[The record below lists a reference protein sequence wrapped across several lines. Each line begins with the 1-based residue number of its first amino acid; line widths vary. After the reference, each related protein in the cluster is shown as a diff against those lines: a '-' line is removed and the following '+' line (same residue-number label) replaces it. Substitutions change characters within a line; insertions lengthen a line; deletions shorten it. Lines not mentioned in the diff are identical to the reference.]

1 MFNKRKKRDKLV
13 VSVFKRYISFVIIL
27 GIICGVTYL
36 YIALQ
41 LPKVIEK
48 NSVPLFDI
56 VSGEYIDYTTINTN
70 ELKELNGEMEIINKE
85 GVVVRRYGKIP
96 HESKEY
102 TQEQLLELAT
112 KKEDGNYDI
121 LMNAVKDKD
130 NQEYYCL
137 LRIPKDKLKLSL
149 NLFKVPFSIGKPF
162 YKEYAKVI
170 IIAAGFSILCII
182 LYSVYTAKKLKKPL
196 TEIDNA
202 LISII
207 NGNYNEKIHFKGEEE
222 FEGIRDTLNYLI
234 DKLNTSEEE
243 NRRLEKSKNQML
255 LDLSHDIK
263 TPMTTIKSY
272 SAALSEGMLES
283 EEEREQY
290 YRAIY
295 KKSER
300 VSELIEELFEFV
312 KLDNKSFKFNYLN
325 VDICEVLRTAIVDYY
340 EELEHIG
347 IELHV
352 SIPEESVVMPID
364 IKLFKRAISNI
375 IENSMKYNEIGK
387 NMWISLECEERF
399 VTIIIKDDGVG
410 IPQNI
415 KTNLFDE
422 FVRGD
427 ESRQTNGGTGLGLSI
442 TKKIIENH
450 SGRINLI
457 ESKKG
462 ATFKIKLRK

>member
-1 MFNKRKKRDKLV
+1 MFNKRKRRDKLV

-27 GIICGVTYL
+27 GIICAIAYL

-56 VSGEYIDYTTINTN
+56 ISGDYIDYTTINTN
-70 ELKELNGEMEIINKE
+70 ELRELNGEMEIINKN

-96 HESKEY
+96 HESKAY
-102 TQEQLLELAT
+102 TQEELLELAT

-121 LMNAVKDKD
+121 LMNAVKDRD

-137 LRIPKDKLKLSL
+137 LRIPKDKIKFSL
-149 NLFKVPFSIGKPF
+149 NLFKVPFSVGKPF

-170 IIAAGFSILCII
+170 AIAAGFSILCII

-222 FEGIRDTLNYLI
+222 FEGVRDTLNYLI

-243 NRRLEKSKNQML
+243 NRRLERSKNQML

-272 SAALSEGMLES
+272 SAALSEGMLDS
-283 EEEREQY
+283 EEKKEQY
-290 YRAIY
+290 YKAIY

-312 KLDNKSFKFNYLN
+312 KLDNKNFKFNYLN
-325 VDICEVLRTAIVDYY
+325 VDICEVVRTTIVDYY
-340 EELEHIG
+340 EELESIG
-347 IELHV
+347 VELQV
-352 SIPEESVVMPID
+352 EIPEERIVLPVD

-375 IENSMKYNEIGK
+375 IENSMKYSETAK
-387 NMWISLECEERF
+387 NMWIRLYSEEQY
-399 VTIIIKDDGVG
+399 IIIIIRDNGVG
-410 IPQNI
+410 IPENI
-415 KTNLFDE
+415 KLNLFDE

-450 SGRINLI
+450 NGKINLI
-457 ESKKG
+457 HSKEG
-462 ATFKIKLRK
+462 AAFKIKLRK